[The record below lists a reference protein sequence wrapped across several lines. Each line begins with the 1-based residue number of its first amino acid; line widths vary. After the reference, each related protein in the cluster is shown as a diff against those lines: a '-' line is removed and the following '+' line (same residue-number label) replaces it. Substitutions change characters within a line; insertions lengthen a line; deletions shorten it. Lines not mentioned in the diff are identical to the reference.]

1 MNAKRPVVHICSKY
15 RGDIEANTKKA
26 KQYCRYALDQ
36 GCVPI
41 APHLMLPQFMDEES
55 ERELAMEAD
64 LQILSR
70 CDEIW
75 ICGDEMSAGMAAE
88 VAFAKEWNMKER
100 RIKEEDLTCTRL
112 EQD

>member
-1 MNAKRPVVHICSKY
+1 MNAKRAVVYICSKY

-26 KQYCRYALDQ
+26 RQYCRYALNQ

-41 APHLMLPQFMDEES
+41 APHLLFPQFMDEES

-75 ICGDEMSAGMAAE
+75 ICGDEISAGMAAE
-88 VAFAKEWNMKER
+88 AAFAKERNRKER
-100 RIKEEDLTCTRL
+100 RINEEDLTCTRL